1 MNKMNFAAPTS
12 NNQHTSSTSEYSK
25 THMKLVV
32 DVALIELLEE
42 NVPYDDLVLHY
53 EYSAEEIKEANH
65 YLSHTAPDDILE
77 LLEEAALLREEEQAL
92 WEVWA
97 EHCF

>member
-1 MNKMNFAAPTS
+1 MPTS
-12 NNQHTSSTSEYSK
+12 DPSS
-25 THMKLVV
+25 
-32 DVALIELLEE
+32 
-42 NVPYDDLVLHY
+42 
-53 EYSAEEIKEANH
+53 EANH